1 MKHPLFSCVAP
12 VKGARPYFDE
22 ALESLQNQGLGDDL
36 EIIVQD
42 ADVGMGNGEW
52 GTVLGGLGRRIKGRV
67 MR

>member
-1 MKHPLFSCVAP
+1 MKHSLFSCVTP

-42 ADVGMGNGEW
+42 ADFLTQRHEGSEAQRGEK
-52 GTVLGGLGRRIKGRV
+52 TLSL
-67 MR
+67 